1 MMSTSLG
8 IGGGSHVAV
17 MFVKVFTLK
26 ACSPLTEP
34 GVSVE
39 RNNSPLQYSFT

>member
-1 MMSTSLG
+1 MMITSLG
-8 IGGGSHVAV
+8 IGGASHVTV
-17 MFVKVFTLK
+17 RFVKVFTLK

-34 GVSVE
+34 SISVE